1 MAYRLTTRRIG
12 MAVFGVAAV
21 AAAILVQARQSSAV
35 QGAAKVRG
43 NVPGEWRYWGA
54 DAWSTRYSALDQINA
69 SNFSSLQIA
78 WQWKVGDMF
87 GPDEY
92 FRSTPLYANGRLFSV
107 AGGKRGAVALNPA
120 TGELLWKWGLEEGI
134 RYQKSPRPYSGR

>member
-43 NVPGEWRYWGA
+43 NVPGEWRYWGG

-69 SNFSSLQIA
+69 SNFRVARGRVAVERQPVRRGRVLSHDATVRERPPVHGRDHPACSR
-78 WQWKVGDMF
+78 GD
-87 GPDEY
+87 
-92 FRSTPLYANGRLFSV
+92 RSRV
-107 AGGKRGAVALNPA
+107 R
-120 TGELLWKWGLEEGI
+120 
-134 RYQKSPRPYSGR
+134 